1 MRRPFVYLFV
11 DLKPTTKDGCRLRTN
26 VLPGEERF
34 EQGEEQDNV
43 SQALL
48 KYLKQQNLMAPPLIP
63 EMQRLQNN
71 MDNVLYRAD
80 LGEYDKARQYMQL
93 QNRFL
98 TYKHQLNSLP
108 QAATTRT
115 QPEEQEQIPTNVLAD
130 HLQAMPIPA
139 QEPVVTIP
147 TTSVQTP
154 TVEPAVKETSTPPH
168 PSLPPSILTPPP
180 TVEMSPGPS
189 KKRKRPHIRLL
200 NYLDDE
206 KPSRRSRRL
215 KSYRSS
221 PYKYSK
227 TQEDDD

>member
-1 MRRPFVYLFV
+1 
-11 DLKPTTKDGCRLRTN
+11 
-26 VLPGEERF
+26 
-34 EQGEEQDNV
+34 
-43 SQALL
+43 
-48 KYLKQQNLMAPPLIP
+48 MAPPIIS
-63 EMQRLQNN
+63 EMQCLQIN

-130 HLQAMPIPA
+130 HLPAMPIPA
-139 QEPVVTIP
+139 QEPVVTAP

-180 TVEMSPGPS
+180 SVEMSPGPP
-189 KKRKRPHIRLL
+189 KKVHPVGKL
-200 NYLDDE
+200 
-206 KPSRRSRRL
+206 SR
-215 KSYRSS
+215 
-221 PYKYSK
+221 
-227 TQEDDD
+227 